1 MTEPAVFFDKKDLR
15 LVIRAFKALDEQA
28 QEEGRKI
35 GYELAQYAAQEVRKT
50 ALTRTVNPVAVRRI
64 ADGVVVSRTSKIGEL
79 TYGFARQRFSGGG
92 STRTLW
98 AGFEFGSSRYRQ
110 FPTRTP
116 RAPGRGNLGYFIH
129 PTLRRIQPELVRQW
143 LEAMDRV
150 VKKWV

>member
-1 MTEPAVFFDKKDLR
+1 MTEPAIAFDKKELR
-15 LVIRAFKALDEQA
+15 LVTRAFKALEEQA
-28 QEEGRKI
+28 QEEGKRI

-64 ADGVVVSRTSKIGEL
+64 ADGVRVSRTSKIGEL
-79 TYGFARQRFSGGG
+79 SYGFASQRFSGGG
-92 STRTLW
+92 STKTLW
-98 AGFEFGSSRYRQ
+98 AGFEFGSNRFRQ

-143 LEAMDRV
+143 LEGMDRV
-150 VKKWV
+150 IKKWT

>member
-1 MTEPAVFFDKKDLR
+1 VTEPSIAFDKRELG
-15 LVIRAFKALDEQA
+15 LIIRAFKAMSEQA
-28 QEEGRKI
+28 QEEGKKI
-35 GYELAQYAAQEVRKT
+35 GYDLAQYAAQEVRKT

-79 TYGFARQRFSGGG
+79 KYGFASQRFSGGG
-92 STRTLW
+92 STKTLW

-116 RAPGRGNLGYFIH
+116 RVSGRGNFGYFIH

-143 LEAMDRV
+143 LEGMDRV
-150 VKKWV
+150 IKKWE